1 MQGPS
6 ARYSL
11 TLTDLGL
18 PQGGAPRGWGSG
30 KNGSVANAAE
40 VLRHVESEAVIRSLG
55 ENKTKEAVFIPCWPP
70 QFLAAGESSR
80 SPSKTLAHR

>member
-55 ENKTKEAVFIPCWPP
+55 ENKTRGSFHSALASSVPGSRRELTLTQQNPC
-70 QFLAAGESSR
+70 
-80 SPSKTLAHR
+80 T